1 VRRLFSALLLP
12 ILASPALAQEVT
24 TATLGNG
31 MEVMVVEDHRAPVA
45 VHMVWYKTG
54 SADEPPGVSGVA
66 HFLEHLLFKATD
78 DLEAGEFSR
87 IVAENGGTDNAFTSY
102 DYTAYHQRVAADR
115 LELMMQMEADR
126 MNDLRLTPEDI
137 ETEREVILEERSQ
150 RVDSEPGSIAREQMR
165 AAQFLN
171 HRYGQPVIGWRHEM
185 QALDME
191 DVLATYDL
199 WYSPNNAILVVA
211 GDVEPQEVLA
221 MAERHYGVI
230 PAEPGLPERVRTQ
243 EPPQLAARRVT
254 YEDPRV
260 PQPYLVRSYI
270 APARD
275 SGEQEEAAALVYLAE
290 ILGGSSF
297 TSVLAEK
304 LTFEQDLALRSG
316 AGYDGTALDDA
327 TFGLSLT
334 PRPGITLGEAEAAM
348 DQVLAEFLEEGVNPA
363 QLERIRTQL
372 RAAEI
377 YALDS
382 VTGLANRYGSGL
394 ATGLTIEDMKAW
406 PEVLQAVTA
415 EDIMEVA
422 REVLDERSSVTLY
435 VSAPEAQA
443 AATEP
448 APEPTPA
455 AAPAMTPEP
464 VPAEEASE

>member
-1 VRRLFSALLLP
+1 MRRLFSALLLP

-66 HFLEHLLFKATD
+66 HFLEHLLFKSTD

-102 DYTAYHQRVAADR
+102 DYTTYHQRVAADR

>member
-1 VRRLFSALLLP
+1 MTRLTALLLSC
-12 ILASPALAQEVT
+12 AAAAPAAAQEVT
-24 TATLGNG
+24 TATLDNG
-31 MEVMVVEDHRAPVA
+31 MEVVVIEDHRAPVA

-87 IVAENGGTDNAFTSY
+87 TVAENGGTDNAFTSY

-115 LELMMQMEADR
+115 LELMMRMEADR

-137 ETEREVILEERSQ
+137 ETERQVILEERSQ
-150 RVDSEPGSIAREQMR
+150 RVDSDPGSIAREQMR

-185 QALDME
+185 QELDLE

-211 GDVEPQEVLA
+211 GDVEPEAVIA
-221 MAERHYGVI
+221 MAEEHYGVL
-230 PAEPGLPERVRTQ
+230 PAEPGLPPRERQQ
-243 EPPQLAARRVT
+243 EPPQLAARSVT

-260 PQPYLVRSYI
+260 SQPYVLRSYI
-270 APARD
+270 APARNAGD
-275 SGEQEEAAALVYLAE
+275 QERAAALVYLAQ

-304 LTFEQDLALRSG
+304 LTFEENVALFSG
-316 AGYDGTALDDA
+316 AGYDGTALDDS
-327 TFGLSLT
+327 TFGIT
-334 PRPGITLGEAEAAM
+334 VAPRPGVSLEEAEAAM
-348 DQVLAEFLEEGVNPA
+348 DRAVAEFLEEGVDPA

-372 RAAEI
+372 RASET
-377 YALDS
+377 YALDN
-382 VTGLANRYGSGL
+382 VAGLANRYGAAL
-394 ATGLTIEDMKAW
+394 ATGLTVEDVKAW

-415 EDIMEVA
+415 EDIMEAA
-422 REVLDERSSVTLY
+422 REVLAPRSSVTLY
-435 VSAPEAQA
+435 VSAPE
-443 AATEP
+443 TE
-448 APEPTPA
+448 
-455 AAPAMTPEP
+455 AAPASEPEP
-464 VPAEEASE
+464 VSEEASQ

>member
-1 VRRLFSALLLP
+1 MRRLFSALLLP

-137 ETEREVILEERSQ
+137 ETERQVILEERSQ
-150 RVDSEPGSIAREQMR
+150 RTDSDPGAIAREQMR

-171 HRYGQPVIGWRHEM
+171 HRYGQPIIGWRHEM
-185 QALDME
+185 EALDME

-275 SGEQEEAAALVYLAE
+275 PGEQEEAAALVYLAE

-327 TFGLSLT
+327 TFGRSLT

-394 ATGLTIEDMKAW
+394 ATGLTIEDMKAC

>member
-221 MAERHYGVI
+221 MAQRHYGVI

>member
-1 VRRLFSALLLP
+1 
-12 ILASPALAQEVT
+12 
-24 TATLGNG
+24 

-327 TFGLSLT
+327 TFGLTVT
-334 PRPGITLGEAEAAM
+334 PRPGITLGEA
-348 DQVLAEFLEEGVNPA
+348 
-363 QLERIRTQL
+363 
-372 RAAEI
+372 
-377 YALDS
+377 
-382 VTGLANRYGSGL
+382 
-394 ATGLTIEDMKAW
+394 
-406 PEVLQAVTA
+406 
-415 EDIMEVA
+415 
-422 REVLDERSSVTLY
+422 
-435 VSAPEAQA
+435 
-443 AATEP
+443 
-448 APEPTPA
+448 
-455 AAPAMTPEP
+455 
-464 VPAEEASE
+464 

>member
-1 VRRLFSALLLP
+1 MRRLFSALLLP

-54 SADEPPGVSGVA
+54 SADEPLGVSGVA

>member
-1 VRRLFSALLLP
+1 MRRLFSALLLP

-327 TFGLSLT
+327 TFGLTVT